1 MHTAEREGVGEG
13 GRGSNCCFFCKDESL
28 KVDVTQD
35 DLQQRFLAQ
44 HRNVEQ
50 CCNYLKQCR
59 NNVATLCCTRNHF
72 CESSSVTSP

>member
-1 MHTAEREGVGEG
+1 MHTAEREWGREG
-13 GRGSNCCFFCKDESL
+13 GAVTVAFFYKDESL